1 MQAPW
6 GGGGWPR
13 GINTGGGR
21 GLSIGYRRG
30 VRIAVVIPALDEET
44 RIEDAIASARAP
56 DVEVV
61 VADGGSRDATR
72 ARAEAAGARV
82 VASAPGRA
90 RQLAAG
96 VAGLEAET
104 LLFLHADTR
113 LPRGWAEHVR
123 EALADAAVAGGAFRL
138 RFDRRS
144 FGLRVVEW
152 GAHLRV
158 ALLALP
164 YGDQALFLRR
174 SVLQALGGV
183 PQVPLME
190 DLDLV
195 AGIKRH
201 GRLARL
207 RVSAV
212 TSARRYEERGLLA
225 TWLRNGVAA
234 AAWSLGVDRE
244 RVAAWYRR

>member
-1 MQAPW
+1 
-6 GGGGWPR
+6 
-13 GINTGGGR
+13 
-21 GLSIGYRRG
+21 
-30 VRIAVVIPALDEET
+30 VVIPALDEEP
-44 RIEDAIASARAP
+44 RIEAAIASARAP

-61 VADGGSRDATR
+61 VVDGGSRDATR
-72 ARAEAAGARV
+72 ARAAAAGARV

-96 VAGLEAET
+96 AAAADAET

-113 LPRGWAEHVR
+113 LPRGWAEQVR
-123 EALADAAVAGGAFRL
+123 LALADAAVAGGAFRL

-144 FGLRVVEW
+144 PGLRLVEW
-152 GAHLRV
+152 GARLRV
-158 ALLALP
+158 AFFGLP

-207 RVSAV
+207 RTPAV
-212 TSARRYEERGLLA
+212 TSARRYLERGLLA
-225 TWLRNGVAA
+225 TWLRNAVAA
-234 AAWSLGVDRE
+234 AAWSLGVNRE

>member
-1 MQAPW
+1 M
-6 GGGGWPR
+6 
-13 GINTGGGR
+13 
-21 GLSIGYRRG
+21 
-30 VRIAVVIPALDEET
+30 VIPALDEES
-44 RIEDAIASARAP
+44 RIEGAIASARAE

-72 ARAEAAGARV
+72 PRAEAAGARV

-96 VAGLEAET
+96 AAAVEAEI

-113 LPRGWAEHVR
+113 LPRGWPQAVR
-123 EALADAAVAGGAFRL
+123 EALADPAAAGGAFRL

-152 GAHLRV
+152 GARLRV
-158 ALLALP
+158 ALFGLP
-164 YGDQALFLRR
+164 YGDQALFVRR

-201 GRLARL
+201 GRLARV
-207 RVSAV
+207 RASAV

-225 TWLRNGVAA
+225 TWLRNALAA
-234 AAWSLGVDRE
+234 VAWSLGLDRE